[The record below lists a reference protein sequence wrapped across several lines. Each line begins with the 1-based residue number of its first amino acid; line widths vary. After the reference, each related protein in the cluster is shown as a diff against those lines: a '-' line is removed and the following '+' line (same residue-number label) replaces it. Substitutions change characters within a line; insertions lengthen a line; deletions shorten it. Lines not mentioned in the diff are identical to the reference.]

1 MNLEQRN
8 AEIVQARSMRDDWIA
23 AERAVMTG
31 QSYAIGGN
39 QITRA
44 DLSKIRE
51 SIEYWDKKLKSLDG
65 TRKKRRFGA
74 IIPRDL

>member
-8 AEIVQARSMRDDWIA
+8 VDIAQARSMRDDWIA

-31 QSYAIGGN
+31 QSYSIGGN

-51 SIEYWDKKLKSLDG
+51 SIEYWNKKLRSLEG
-65 TRKKRRFGA
+65 TRKKRRFMG